1 MQLYSILDE
10 NNYITHCER
19 HEQCPSNGTPLLNT
33 EFKTPRLVDGVLV
46 ETHVTTAN
54 ELIEAEF
61 MKYQQREKDGMDAY
75 LKISAEFR
83 VAKLS
88 GQISEEEHKAIED
101 LLIPVRDEIRAGQ
114 WISGKVK
121 LEDLGS
127 TLIGI
132 TLYDRLH
139 LQITNYIDLCY

>member
-1 MQLYSILDE
+1 MPLYSILDSE
-10 NNYITHCER
+10 NYITHCIMSDS
-19 HEQCPSNGTPLLNT
+19 CPANGTHLLNT
-33 EFKTPRLVDGVLV
+33 QFVKPRLVGGVLV
-46 ETHVTTAN
+46 ETHVPTAE

-61 MKYQQREKDGMDAY
+61 LKYQQRERDGMDAY

-88 GQISEEEHKAIED
+88 GQISEAEHKAIEE

-114 WISGKVK
+114 WISGLVK
-121 LEDLGS
+121 LETLG
-127 TLIGI
+127 TQNIGV

-139 LQITNYIDLCY
+139 LQISNYIDQCY